1 MSAAGLRRLRLAGWA
16 LAVALGALQA
26 WASRHDMNPDG
37 VSYLD
42 LGDAFVRG
50 DLAQAV
56 SAYWPPLYAV
66 ILGAAV
72 GLLRPSPAWEFP
84 LVHAVNF
91 LLYLGALASLE
102 FLLANAAPRSPG
114 WPAWAWRAWGSALF
128 LVAALHMVT
137 LRLVT
142 PDLLVLALFLLAA
155 GWLGRWADGRVGP
168 REAVLFGAA
177 LGAGALAKTVALP
190 LAALGLG
197 LALAAA
203 PDRRRAAPR
212 VLLALAA
219 FVVVTGPWIGAVS
232 ARAGRFTPGENARL
246 NYLWL
251 VNREYAPPMFAY
263 PGARPA
269 GWALEHPPLNYLWL
283 VNREYAPPMFAYPGA
298 RPAGWALEHP
308 PRRVLDAPAVW
319 EFARP
324 VGGTLPL
331 WLDPGYWHA
340 GAAMRFSVADHAA
353 ALRRSARAY
362 GRLTLRLLPLAV
374 GLAVLILL
382 AGRPGWTRREV
393 ALAVFALVPLGGYAL
408 IHVEPRYVVG
418 AVVVLGLALL
428 AAVRAAEPRALA
440 AVTLTAL
447 PLAVLPV
454 AI

>member
-1 MSAAGLRRLRLAGWA
+1 M
-16 LAVALGALQA
+16 
-26 WASRHDMNPDG
+26 
-37 VSYLD
+37 
-42 LGDAFVRG
+42 
-50 DLAQAV
+50 
-56 SAYWPPLYAV
+56 
-66 ILGAAV
+66 
-72 GLLRPSPAWEFP
+72 
-84 LVHAVNF
+84 
-91 LLYLGALASLE
+91 
-102 FLLANAAPRSPG
+102 
-114 WPAWAWRAWGSALF
+114 
-128 LVAALHMVT
+128 
-137 LRLVT
+137 
-142 PDLLVLALFLLAA
+142 
-155 GWLGRWADGRVGP
+155 
-168 REAVLFGAA
+168 
-177 LGAGALAKTVALP
+177 
-190 LAALGLG
+190 
-197 LALAAA
+197 
-203 PDRRRAAPR
+203 
-212 VLLALAA
+212 LLALAA

-232 ARAGRFTPGENARL
+232 ARAGRFTPGENAR
-246 NYLWL
+246 
-251 VNREYAPPMFAY
+251 
-263 PGARPA
+263 
-269 GWALEHPPLNYLWL
+269 LNYLWL

-447 PLAVLPV
+447 PLA
-454 AI
+454 